1 MCTRDSRVHAALVR
15 HGTLSLITEPTF
27 FYIQSGPL
35 FQHYNNLSSD
45 FLPSYFPFL
54 FFSFVLPFLA
64 YFPPL
69 THPSRYFAP
78 LPFSFLYAYSLLFS
92 PAFSARF
99 LCILP
104 FIRITSFFTR
114 FIYSNILLNFSFFR
128 LNILEVLLVVYIF
141 ISKYHICPVKRSCKD
156 TRKSMKRLSKLYY
169 TSFSN
174 RWAKIL
180 KPRVRNKIVPW
191 YSIEISLRFCSK

>member
-1 MCTRDSRVHAALVR
+1 MGHCFSITIIYLL
-15 HGTLSLITEPTF
+15 TFCLLISPSCF
-27 FYIQSGPL
+27 FPL
-35 FQHYNNLSSD
+35 FSR
-45 FLPSYFPFL
+45 FLLTSRPSHIL
-54 FFSFVLPFLA
+54 RVTL
-64 YFPPL
+64 
-69 THPSRYFAP
+69 HPY
-78 LPFSFLYAYSLLFS
+78 LFSFLCAYSLLFS

-174 RWAKIL
+174 R
-180 KPRVRNKIVPW
+180 
-191 YSIEISLRFCSK
+191 